1 MFFRRLKHLKPP
13 IRWILPLI
21 ISWFH
26 MSWKLTTL
34 LLLHVSLDP
43 SDQRALESSLRWSS
57 ILGIPRVKRPGQ
69 SVWPGATW
77 IVLLSPSLRFSLLQ
91 HVVKTSMWLQFSLR
105 FPWKLHRE
113 TRDTLCKLRVALTV
127 IQCPF
132 ATEKSSGL
140 DSCSGWAR
148 LSPIWVYLAVFWKWV
163 TVTPEIRNLKA
174 GKVIMNY
181 FWIWGVP
188 YF

>member
-1 MFFRRLKHLKPP
+1 
-13 IRWILPLI
+13 
-21 ISWFH
+21 
-26 MSWKLTTL
+26 MSWKVTTL

-57 ILGIPRVKRPGQ
+57 LLGIPRVKRPGQ

-127 IQCPF
+127 IQCPKLRQRNPVAEWPLQWMSTAF
-132 ATEKSSGL
+132 
-140 DSCSGWAR
+140 
-148 LSPIWVYLAVFWKWV
+148 PYLAVFWKWL
-163 TVTPEIRNLKA
+163 TVTPQIRNLKA